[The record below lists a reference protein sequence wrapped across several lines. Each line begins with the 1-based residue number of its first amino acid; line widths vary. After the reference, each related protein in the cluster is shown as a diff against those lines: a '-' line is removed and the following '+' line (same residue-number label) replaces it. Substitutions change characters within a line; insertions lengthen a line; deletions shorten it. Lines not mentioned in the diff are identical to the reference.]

1 MESSEGKLAGQD
13 SSKKQSSQD
22 KGNLFHR
29 IFINPWLYR
38 IVRIALSAVFLYGGV
53 IKLFAPK
60 AFAATIST
68 YHIVPEP
75 LLPVVA
81 IGLPLIETIAGLAL
95 LFDLAWGLHIITGL
109 MAMFVI
115 VLGYGI
121 FTDLNVDCGC
131 FGAEELDKRA
141 VLRTAFYRDLILI
154 GFVVPYLYICRW
166 IRKKPETIN
175 KNIKQ

>member
-1 MESSEGKLAGQD
+1 MTEQNYAKDKDSHRNGKI
-13 SSKKQSSQD
+13 
-22 KGNLFHR
+22 FHQ
-29 IFINPWLYR
+29 ILTNTWLER
-38 IVRIALSAVFLYGGV
+38 IVRFALAVVFIYGGV

-68 YHIVPEP
+68 YHLVPEP

-81 IGLPLIETIAGLAL
+81 IGLPLIETTAGLAL
-95 LFDLAWGLHIITGL
+95 LFGRIWGLHLITGL
-109 MAMFVI
+109 LAMFVF

-121 FTDLNVDCGC
+121 LTDLNVDCGC

-141 VLRTAFYRDLILI
+141 GLRAAFYRDLVLI
-154 GFVVPYLYICRW
+154 GLVVPYLYIYRW

-175 KNIKQ
+175 KIIKQ